1 MPKLQSIADTI
12 KKLLKIFK
20 LSQTTDEMSAL
31 DSFETWHFLPELFR
45 KLQNWGPVKSTLNI
59 LYLAKEAIQ

>member
-31 DSFETWHFLPELFR
+31 DSFETWHFFAR
-45 KLQNWGPVKSTLNI
+45 VI
-59 LYLAKEAIQ
+59 